1 MNHAVWNTEQKQDAE
16 VDGML
21 LPWRATVR
29 TSSVGFTVQTDSASD
44 VAAEKHDADA
54 DVDADAAGV
63 ESTACGSGFIFTGGE
78 FGLTASQLTS
88 NKHNK
93 HW

>member
-1 MNHAVWNTEQKQDAE
+1 M
-16 VDGML
+16 
-21 LPWRATVR
+21 
-29 TSSVGFTVQTDSASD
+29 GFTVQTDSASD
-44 VAAEKHDADA
+44 VAAEKHDADV

-88 NKHNK
+88 NKH
-93 HW
+93 